1 MQPKHK
7 RVTIKLVN
15 DYDTTPKDGDWLGE
29 WYGWERGETG
39 RPDGGYYKVT
49 RSTGRHQ
56 DNSQYVIWLKPAADA
71 PRPKGC
77 VDIARAYF
85 RDDWQ
90 YVGVVVTQTTA
101 VVDDKG
107 VEYEREW
114 GNSLFGIESGS
125 ARRSLPAIDWPP
137 DEGQV
142 IFSQASTD
150 EYLRE
155 IARDLRGECES
166 QSGVSMD
173 DDEFIGVLE
182 AALANGPVWER

>member
-1 MQPKHK
+1 M
-7 RVTIKLVN
+7 TIKLVN
-15 DYDTTPKDGDWLGE
+15 DYDSTLKDGDWLGE

-56 DNSQYVIWLKPAADA
+56 DNSQYVIWLKPAADC
-71 PRPKGC
+71 PRPKDC

-85 RDDWQ
+85 RDEWQ
-90 YVGVVVTQTTA
+90 YVGIVVEQTT
-101 VVDDKG
+101 VITGDDGK
-107 VEYEREW
+107 EYELES
-114 GNSLFGIESGS
+114 GAALFGMEYGS
-125 ARRSLPAIDWPP
+125 ARRSWPAI

-142 IFSQASTD
+142 IFSQASTN

-155 IARDLRGECES
+155 VARDLRGECEY
-166 QSGVSMD
+166 QSGVPMD